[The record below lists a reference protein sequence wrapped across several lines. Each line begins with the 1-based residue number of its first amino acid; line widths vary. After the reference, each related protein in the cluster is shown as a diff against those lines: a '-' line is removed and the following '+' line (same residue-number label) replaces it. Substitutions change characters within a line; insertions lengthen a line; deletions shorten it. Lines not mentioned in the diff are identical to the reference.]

1 MPELEK
7 MEEKS
12 IPEKSSYISQKLNF
26 LSLTGTFPYFRKWN
40 PLKKIYI
47 SGSNFPSSKN
57 IKKKT
62 TLKKLLT
69 FWEMELS
76 SPELKI
82 LLVFQEVAR
91 KARKTN
97 KKSGL
102 KKFLVSCD
110 VFVIFTKA

>member
-12 IPEKSSYISQKLNF
+12 IPEKSSYISKKWNF
-26 LSLTGTFPYFRKWN
+26 LPLTGTFAYFRKWN

-57 IKKKT
+57 
-62 TLKKLLT
+62 LKKNY
-69 FWEMELS
+69 FEKAS
-76 SPELKI
+76 YV
-82 LLVFQEVAR
+82 LVFQEVAR

-110 VFVIFTKA
+110 VFAIFTKA